1 MSEGRGVKIESYGE
15 IRRFFVVYD
24 FQKKFHKPENSVC
37 GDSRFRGKYGSGVI
51 SPVEQAVSVDQYQ
64 FIHKNFLMKKSL
76 ISALSKEEKN
86 KKNSKKNR

>member
-51 SPVEQAVSVDQYQ
+51 SPVEQLFPS
-64 FIHKNFLMKKSL
+64 INTNLSIKISL
-76 ISALSKEEKN
+76 
-86 KKNSKKNR
+86 